1 MRFPSSI
8 QSLINYFSTLPTVGP
23 KTAERYVFY
32 LLKQPDA
39 ELKKFAESL
48 SSLKE
53 KIKTCQTCFSI
64 SETSPCT
71 ICADTKR
78 DHGLMCV
85 VADMRDIPNMEATQ
99 YNGTYYVLGALL
111 DTIEGVNPDQ
121 LNTAP
126 LFDRLKKN
134 IIQEI
139 ILALNPN
146 VEGETTSLYLAK
158 AIKNLNL
165 AQTKITRLGRGL
177 PMGADLEYADEITLG
192 NALKYRSEI

>member
-48 SSLKE
+48 GSLKE
-53 KIKTCQTCFSI
+53 KIKTCSTCFSI
-64 SETSPCT
+64 SETSPCA
-71 ICADTKR
+71 ICADAKR
-78 DHGLMCV
+78 DHATVCV
-85 VADMRDIPNMEATQ
+85 VADTRDIPNMEATQ

-111 DTIEGVNPDQ
+111 DAIEGVSPDQ
-121 LNTAP
+121 LNTAS

-165 AQTKITRLGRGL
+165 PQTKITRLGRGL

-192 NALKYRSEI
+192 NALKYRNEI